1 MKKNKKVASMLY
13 SVAVL
18 GTLLSP
24 SVLNSASVVLAESIE
39 EVGEVTTTIPEVATE
54 DKVDNNIVKDL
65 VEDTKQPTPESVK
78 GTETS
83 TETGTV
89 EKSTDIVDEEE
100 NNQGQHKYVINYVSV
115 DEYGNNPQLIN
126 TIKIDSNSLPEL
138 KMVYVGPDGNI
149 YYWSSTSTKKINDN
163 LSEGTIKYYRKRPDH
178 FIYYKLSPEDEA
190 LAYPEGKPASPYN
203 LEGSDEFDKPD
214 GLEVPSESRE
224 NVPRPEPG
232 GPGGNINPI
241 DESIYIT
248 AFLDEDYSVEEP
260 LRESHHGPQFI
271 DPVDIP
277 NYKFVRSENTE
288 SVLPGSYRLVHY
300 YHHIKTQ
307 HIKVVDGTETVL
319 ETEEGAKEKKEF
331 ENLVYYETKTLENG
345 DILHY
350 YKPTP
355 PEKLY
360 HTFFVDTETNANI
373 ADFELGDI
381 LPKIFPDYN
390 FIRTEKFLRDD
401 EVSDILHYY
410 YHIKTKHVLQRDGEE
425 DKVLKTEFG
434 KKGRDAFDDV
444 IFVRSEVK
452 ENGDTVHYYTPVT
465 KNKTIHFDKENNKV
479 LEEVDTKEGKKEFE
493 NYVFVNTDEDVTK
506 NYLTTTRHNYHL
518 LKTTHVLQKEGEQD
532 KVLKEEVGKK
542 DKSAFD
548 DVIFVRSEVKE
559 NGDTVHYYTPVTKNK
574 TIHFDKENNKVLEE
588 VDTKEGKKE
597 FENYV
602 FVNTEDLGTKNY
614 LTTTRHNYHLLKTT
628 HVLQKEGEKDKVLKE
643 EVGKKDKSTFDDVIF
658 VHSEVK
664 ENGDTVHYYTPVTK
678 NKTIHFDKENNK
690 VLEEVDTKEGKK
702 EFDNYVFVNTDE
714 DVTKNYLTTTRHNYH
729 LLKTTHILQ
738 KEGEKDKV
746 LKGEIGKKDKS
757 TFDDVVYV
765 RSEVKENGDTVHY
778 YTPVTKNKTI
788 HFDKENNKVLEEVDT
803 KEGKKEFENYV
814 FVNTDEDVTKNYLT
828 TTRHNYHLL
837 KTTHVLQKEGKQ
849 DRVLKEEVGKKD
861 KQDFSGLT
869 FVKSETLENG
879 DTIHYYK
886 EVETYLPPAPIVPE
900 ATTPETVPVEKKKD
914 KEPQPEPTPEV
925 TKETPKENTPEPTK
939 PTTKKVVPLETGVN
953 AEGDLLPV
961 WVITILSGVL
971 GLAWFSKKDNKK
983 EK

>member
-24 SVLNSASVVLAESIE
+24 SVLNTASVVLAESVE
-39 EVGEVTTTIPEVATE
+39 EVGDVTTTIPEVATE
-54 DKVDNNIVKDL
+54 NKVDNNIVKEL
-65 VEDTKQPTPESVK
+65 GENTSQSTPEPAK
-78 GTETS
+78 GTETP

-89 EKSTDIVDEEE
+89 GKSTDIVDEEE

-163 LSEGTIKYYRKRPDH
+163 LSEGTITYFRKRPDH
-178 FIYYKLSPEDEA
+178 FVYYKLSPEDEA

-214 GLEVPSESRE
+214 GLEVPNESRE
-224 NVPRPEPG
+224 NVPRPEPD

-300 YHHIKTQ
+300 YHHIKTK
-307 HIKVVDGTETVL
+307 HIKVVDGSETVL
-319 ETEEGAKEKKEF
+319 ETEEGAKEKKKF
-331 ENLVYYETKTLENG
+331 EDLVYYETKTLENG
-345 DILHY
+345 DIHHY
-350 YKPTP
+350 YKPKP
-355 PEKLY
+355 AEKLY

-373 ADFELGDI
+373 ADFELGEI
-381 LPKIFPDYN
+381 LPKVFPDYN
-390 FIRTEKFLRDD
+390 FVRTEKFLRDD

-434 KKGRDAFDDV
+434 TKNKESFDNV
-444 IFVRSEVK
+444 VFSRTEVK
-452 ENGDTVHYYTPVT
+452 DNGDTVHYYVPVT

-493 NYVFVNTDEDVTK
+493 NYVFVNTDKDVTK

-518 LKTTHVLQKEGEQD
+518 LKTTHVLQKDGEQD

-542 DKSAFD
+542 DKSIFD
-548 DVIFVRSEVKE
+548 DVVYVRSEVKE
-559 NGDTVHYYTPVTKNK
+559 NGDTVHYYVPVTKNK

-588 VDTKEGKKE
+588 VDTKEGKKEFENYVFVNTDKDVTKNYLTTTRHNYHLLKTTHVLQKDGEQDKVLKEEVGKKDKSTFDDVVYVRSEVKENGDTVHYYTPITKNKTIHFDKENNKVLEEVDTKESKKE

-628 HVLQKEGEKDKVLKE
+628 HVLQKEGEQDK
-643 EVGKKDKSTFDDVIF
+643 
-658 VHSEVK
+658 
-664 ENGDTVHYYTPVTK
+664 
-678 NKTIHFDKENNK
+678 
-690 VLEEVDTKEGKK
+690 
-702 EFDNYVFVNTDE
+702 
-714 DVTKNYLTTTRHNYH
+714 
-729 LLKTTHILQ
+729 
-738 KEGEKDKV
+738 
-746 LKGEIGKKDKS
+746 
-757 TFDDVVYV
+757 
-765 RSEVKENGDTVHY
+765 
-778 YTPVTKNKTI
+778 
-788 HFDKENNKVLEEVDT
+788 
-803 KEGKKEFENYV
+803 
-814 FVNTDEDVTKNYLT
+814 
-828 TTRHNYHLL
+828 
-837 KTTHVLQKEGKQ
+837 
-849 DRVLKEEVGKKD
+849 VLKEEVGKKD

-900 ATTPETVPVEKKKD
+900 IKTPETVPVEKKKD

-971 GLAWFSKKDNKK
+971 GLAWFTKKNNRK

>member
-100 NNQGQHKYVINYVSV
+100 NNQGQHKYVINYVSI

-149 YYWSSTSTKKINDN
+149 YYWSSISTKKINDN

-345 DILHY
+345 DIHHY

-452 ENGDTVHYYTPVT
+452 ENGDTVHYYTP
-465 KNKTIHFDKENNKV
+465 I
-479 LEEVDTKEGKKEFE
+479 
-493 NYVFVNTDEDVTK
+493 
-506 NYLTTTRHNYHL
+506 
-518 LKTTHVLQKEGEQD
+518 
-532 KVLKEEVGKK
+532 
-542 DKSAFD
+542 
-548 DVIFVRSEVKE
+548 
-559 NGDTVHYYTPVTKNK
+559 
-574 TIHFDKENNKVLEE
+574 
-588 VDTKEGKKE
+588 
-597 FENYV
+597 
-602 FVNTEDLGTKNY
+602 
-614 LTTTRHNYHLLKTT
+614 
-628 HVLQKEGEKDKVLKE
+628 
-643 EVGKKDKSTFDDVIF
+643 
-658 VHSEVK
+658 
-664 ENGDTVHYYTPVTK
+664 
-678 NKTIHFDKENNK
+678 
-690 VLEEVDTKEGKK
+690 
-702 EFDNYVFVNTDE
+702 
-714 DVTKNYLTTTRHNYH
+714 
-729 LLKTTHILQ
+729 
-738 KEGEKDKV
+738 
-746 LKGEIGKKDKS
+746 
-757 TFDDVVYV
+757 
-765 RSEVKENGDTVHY
+765 
-778 YTPVTKNKTI
+778 TKNKTI

-886 EVETYLPPAPIVPE
+886 EVETYLPPAPTVPE

-961 WVITILSGVL
+961 WVMTILSGVL
-971 GLAWFSKKDNKK
+971 GLAWFTKKNNKK

>member
-345 DILHY
+345 DIHHY

-518 LKTTHVLQKEGEQD
+518 LKTTHVLQKEGE
-532 KVLKEEVGKK
+532 K
-542 DKSAFD
+542 DK
-548 DVIFVRSEVKE
+548 
-559 NGDTVHYYTPVTKNK
+559 
-574 TIHFDKENNKVLEE
+574 
-588 VDTKEGKKE
+588 
-597 FENYV
+597 
-602 FVNTEDLGTKNY
+602 
-614 LTTTRHNYHLLKTT
+614 
-628 HVLQKEGEKDKVLKE
+628 
-643 EVGKKDKSTFDDVIF
+643 
-658 VHSEVK
+658 
-664 ENGDTVHYYTPVTK
+664 
-678 NKTIHFDKENNK
+678 
-690 VLEEVDTKEGKK
+690 
-702 EFDNYVFVNTDE
+702 
-714 DVTKNYLTTTRHNYH
+714 
-729 LLKTTHILQ
+729 
-738 KEGEKDKV
+738 
-746 LKGEIGKKDKS
+746 
-757 TFDDVVYV
+757 
-765 RSEVKENGDTVHY
+765 
-778 YTPVTKNKTI
+778 
-788 HFDKENNKVLEEVDT
+788 
-803 KEGKKEFENYV
+803 
-814 FVNTDEDVTKNYLT
+814 
-828 TTRHNYHLL
+828 
-837 KTTHVLQKEGKQ
+837 
-849 DRVLKEEVGKKD
+849 VLKEEVGKKD

-961 WVITILSGVL
+961 WVMTILSGVL
-971 GLAWFSKKDNKK
+971 GLAWFTKKNNKK

>member
-1 MKKNKKVASMLY
+1 MKKSKKVASMLY

-39 EVGEVTTTIPEVATE
+39 DVGEVTTTIPEVATE

-65 VEDTKQPTPESVK
+65 VEDTKQPTPEVVK
-78 GTETS
+78 GVETS

-89 EKSTDIVDEEE
+89 EKSTDVVDEEE

-203 LEGSDEFDKPD
+203 LEASDEFDKPD
-214 GLEVPSESRE
+214 GLEVPNESRE

-248 AFLDEDYSVEEP
+248 VFLDEDYSVEEP

-307 HIKVVDGTETVL
+307 HIKVVDSTETVL
-319 ETEEGAKEKKEF
+319 ETENGSKEKKEF
-331 ENLVYYETKTLENG
+331 ENLVYYETKTLANG
-345 DILHY
+345 DVNHY
-350 YKPTP
+350 YKPKAK
-355 PEKLY
+355 EKLY
-360 HTFFVDTETNANI
+360 HTFFVDVETDANLK
-373 ADFELGDI
+373 DFEIGNI

-390 FIRTEKFLRDD
+390 FVRTDTFLHGDS
-401 EVSDILHYY
+401 VSDILHYY
-410 YHIKTKHVLQRDGEE
+410 YHIKTKHILQRDGEE
-425 DKVLKTEFG
+425 DKILKTEFG
-434 KKGRDAFDDV
+434 KKDKETFEDV
-444 IFVRSEVK
+444 VFVRSEVK
-452 ENGDTVHYYTPVT
+452 DNGDTVHYYAPVV

-493 NYVFVNTDEDVTK
+493 NYVFVNTEDLGTK

-548 DVIFVRSEVKE
+548 DVIFVRSEVKD

-628 HVLQKEGEKDKVLKE
+628 HVLQKEGEKDK
-643 EVGKKDKSTFDDVIF
+643 
-658 VHSEVK
+658 
-664 ENGDTVHYYTPVTK
+664 
-678 NKTIHFDKENNK
+678 
-690 VLEEVDTKEGKK
+690 
-702 EFDNYVFVNTDE
+702 
-714 DVTKNYLTTTRHNYH
+714 
-729 LLKTTHILQ
+729 
-738 KEGEKDKV
+738 
-746 LKGEIGKKDKS
+746 
-757 TFDDVVYV
+757 
-765 RSEVKENGDTVHY
+765 
-778 YTPVTKNKTI
+778 
-788 HFDKENNKVLEEVDT
+788 
-803 KEGKKEFENYV
+803 
-814 FVNTDEDVTKNYLT
+814 
-828 TTRHNYHLL
+828 
-837 KTTHVLQKEGKQ
+837 
-849 DRVLKEEVGKKD
+849 VLKEEVGKKD

-971 GLAWFSKKDNKK
+971 GLAWFTKKNNKK

>member
-345 DILHY
+345 DIHHY

-493 NYVFVNTDEDVTK
+493 NYVFVNT
-506 NYLTTTRHNYHL
+506 
-518 LKTTHVLQKEGEQD
+518 
-532 KVLKEEVGKK
+532 
-542 DKSAFD
+542 
-548 DVIFVRSEVKE
+548 
-559 NGDTVHYYTPVTKNK
+559 
-574 TIHFDKENNKVLEE
+574 
-588 VDTKEGKKE
+588 
-597 FENYV
+597 
-602 FVNTEDLGTKNY
+602 EDLGTKNY

-628 HVLQKEGEKDKVLKE
+628 HVLQKEGEKDK
-643 EVGKKDKSTFDDVIF
+643 
-658 VHSEVK
+658 
-664 ENGDTVHYYTPVTK
+664 
-678 NKTIHFDKENNK
+678 
-690 VLEEVDTKEGKK
+690 
-702 EFDNYVFVNTDE
+702 
-714 DVTKNYLTTTRHNYH
+714 
-729 LLKTTHILQ
+729 
-738 KEGEKDKV
+738 
-746 LKGEIGKKDKS
+746 
-757 TFDDVVYV
+757 
-765 RSEVKENGDTVHY
+765 
-778 YTPVTKNKTI
+778 
-788 HFDKENNKVLEEVDT
+788 
-803 KEGKKEFENYV
+803 
-814 FVNTDEDVTKNYLT
+814 
-828 TTRHNYHLL
+828 
-837 KTTHVLQKEGKQ
+837 
-849 DRVLKEEVGKKD
+849 VLKEEVGKKD

-971 GLAWFSKKDNKK
+971 WLAWFSKKDNKK

>member
-163 LSEGTIKYYRKRPDH
+163 LSEGTITYFRKRPDH
-178 FIYYKLSPEDEA
+178 FVYYKLSPEDEA

-214 GLEVPSESRE
+214 GLEVPNESRE

-345 DILHY
+345 DIHHY

-434 KKGRDAFDDV
+434 KKGRD
-444 IFVRSEVK
+444 
-452 ENGDTVHYYTPVT
+452 
-465 KNKTIHFDKENNKV
+465 
-479 LEEVDTKEGKKEFE
+479 
-493 NYVFVNTDEDVTK
+493 
-506 NYLTTTRHNYHL
+506 
-518 LKTTHVLQKEGEQD
+518 
-532 KVLKEEVGKK
+532 
-542 DKSAFD
+542 
-548 DVIFVRSEVKE
+548 
-559 NGDTVHYYTPVTKNK
+559 
-574 TIHFDKENNKVLEE
+574 
-588 VDTKEGKKE
+588 
-597 FENYV
+597 
-602 FVNTEDLGTKNY
+602 
-614 LTTTRHNYHLLKTT
+614 
-628 HVLQKEGEKDKVLKE
+628 
-643 EVGKKDKSTFDDVIF
+643 
-658 VHSEVK
+658 
-664 ENGDTVHYYTPVTK
+664 
-678 NKTIHFDKENNK
+678 
-690 VLEEVDTKEGKK
+690 
-702 EFDNYVFVNTDE
+702 
-714 DVTKNYLTTTRHNYH
+714 
-729 LLKTTHILQ
+729 
-738 KEGEKDKV
+738 
-746 LKGEIGKKDKS
+746 

-971 GLAWFSKKDNKK
+971 WLAWFSKKDNKK

>member
-1 MKKNKKVASMLY
+1 MLY

-100 NNQGQHKYVINYVSV
+100 NNQGQHKYVINYISV

-203 LEGSDEFDKPD
+203 LEGSNEFDKPD
-214 GLEVPSESRE
+214 GLEVPNESRE

-241 DESIYIT
+241 DESVYIT

-345 DILHY
+345 DIHHY
-350 YKPTP
+350 YKPKP
-355 PEKLY
+355 KEKLY
-360 HTFFVDTETNANI
+360 HTFFVDVETDANLK
-373 ADFELGDI
+373 DFEIGNI
-381 LPKIFPDYN
+381 LPRIFPDYS
-390 FIRTEKFLRDD
+390 FVRTDTFLHEDS
-401 EVSDILHYY
+401 VSNILHYY

-425 DKVLKTEFG
+425 DKILKTEFG
-434 KKGRDAFDDV
+434 TKDKESFDDV
-444 IFVRSEVK
+444 VFVRSEVK
-452 ENGDTVHYYTPVT
+452 DNGDTVHYYAPVV

-479 LEEVDTKEGKKEFE
+479 LEEVDTKENKKEFE
-493 NYVFVNTDEDVTK
+493 NYVFVNTEDLGTQ

-518 LKTTHVLQKEGEQD
+518 LKTTHVLQKD
-532 KVLKEEVGKK
+532 
-542 DKSAFD
+542 
-548 DVIFVRSEVKE
+548 
-559 NGDTVHYYTPVTKNK
+559 
-574 TIHFDKENNKVLEE
+574 
-588 VDTKEGKKE
+588 
-597 FENYV
+597 
-602 FVNTEDLGTKNY
+602 
-614 LTTTRHNYHLLKTT
+614 
-628 HVLQKEGEKDKVLKE
+628 GEKDKVLKE
-643 EVGKKDKSTFDDVIF
+643 
-658 VHSEVK
+658 
-664 ENGDTVHYYTPVTK
+664 
-678 NKTIHFDKENNK
+678 
-690 VLEEVDTKEGKK
+690 
-702 EFDNYVFVNTDE
+702 
-714 DVTKNYLTTTRHNYH
+714 
-729 LLKTTHILQ
+729 
-738 KEGEKDKV
+738 
-746 LKGEIGKKDKS
+746 EIGKKDKS

-788 HFDKENNKVLEEVDT
+788 HFDKENN
-803 KEGKKEFENYV
+803 
-814 FVNTDEDVTKNYLT
+814 
-828 TTRHNYHLL
+828 
-837 KTTHVLQKEGKQ
+837 
-849 DRVLKEEVGKKD
+849 
-861 KQDFSGLT
+861 
-869 FVKSETLENG
+869 
-879 DTIHYYK
+879 
-886 EVETYLPPAPIVPE
+886 
-900 ATTPETVPVEKKKD
+900 
-914 KEPQPEPTPEV
+914 
-925 TKETPKENTPEPTK
+925 
-939 PTTKKVVPLETGVN
+939 
-953 AEGDLLPV
+953 
-961 WVITILSGVL
+961 
-971 GLAWFSKKDNKK
+971 
-983 EK
+983 

>member
-1 MKKNKKVASMLY
+1 MLY

-138 KMVYVGPDGNI
+138 KMVYVGPNGNI

-232 GPGGNINPI
+232 GNVNPI
-241 DESIYIT
+241 NEYIYIT
-248 AFLDEDYSVEEP
+248 TFYDEDDSVEEP
-260 LRESHHGPQFI
+260 LRESHHGPEFI

-277 NYKFVRSENTE
+277 NYKFVRSEHTE

-300 YHHIKTQ
+300 YHHIKTK

-319 ETEEGAKEKKEF
+319 ETEEGAKEKKNF
-331 ENLVYYETKTLENG
+331 EDLVYYETKTLENG
-345 DILHY
+345 DINHY
-350 YKPTP
+350 YKPKP
-355 PEKLY
+355 AEKLY

-373 ADFELGDI
+373 VDFELGDI

-401 EVSDILHYY
+401 DVSDILHYY

-434 KKGRDAFDDV
+434 TKDKETFDNV
-444 IFVRSEVK
+444 VYSRSEVK
-452 ENGDTVHYYTPVT
+452 DNGDTVHYYVPVT

-493 NYVFVNTDEDVTK
+493 NYVFVNTEDDITK

-518 LKTTHVLQKEGEQD
+518 LKTTHVLQKEGEKD

-548 DVIFVRSEVKE
+548 DVVFSRTEVKENGDTVHYYVPVIKNKTIHFDKENNKVLEKVDTKEGKKEFENYVFVNTEDFGTKNYLTTTRHNYHLLKTTHVLQKEGEKDKVLKEEVGKKDKSTFDDIVFVRSEVKE
-559 NGDTVHYYTPVTKNK
+559 NGDTVHYYVPVTKNK

-628 HVLQKEGEKDKVLKE
+628 HVLQKDGEEDK
-643 EVGKKDKSTFDDVIF
+643 
-658 VHSEVK
+658 
-664 ENGDTVHYYTPVTK
+664 
-678 NKTIHFDKENNK
+678 
-690 VLEEVDTKEGKK
+690 
-702 EFDNYVFVNTDE
+702 
-714 DVTKNYLTTTRHNYH
+714 
-729 LLKTTHILQ
+729 
-738 KEGEKDKV
+738 
-746 LKGEIGKKDKS
+746 
-757 TFDDVVYV
+757 
-765 RSEVKENGDTVHY
+765 
-778 YTPVTKNKTI
+778 
-788 HFDKENNKVLEEVDT
+788 
-803 KEGKKEFENYV
+803 
-814 FVNTDEDVTKNYLT
+814 
-828 TTRHNYHLL
+828 
-837 KTTHVLQKEGKQ
+837 
-849 DRVLKEEVGKKD
+849 VLKEEVGKKD
-861 KQDFSGLT
+861 KQDFSALI

-900 ATTPETVPVEKKKD
+900 VKVPETVPEEKKKD
-914 KEPQPEPTPEV
+914 KDPQPGPTPEV

>member
-232 GPGGNINPI
+232 GNVNPI
-241 DESIYIT
+241 NEYIYIT
-248 AFLDEDYSVEEP
+248 TFYDEDDSVEEP
-260 LRESHHGPQFI
+260 LRESHHGPEFI

-277 NYKFVRSENTE
+277 NYKFVRSEHTE

-300 YHHIKTQ
+300 YHHIKTK

-319 ETEEGAKEKKEF
+319 ETEEGAKEKKNF
-331 ENLVYYETKTLENG
+331 EDLVYYETKTLENG
-345 DILHY
+345 DINHY
-350 YKPTP
+350 YKPKP
-355 PEKLY
+355 AEKLY

-373 ADFELGDI
+373 VDFELGDI

-401 EVSDILHYY
+401 DVSDILHYY

-434 KKGRDAFDDV
+434 TKDKETFDNV
-444 IFVRSEVK
+444 VYSRSEVK
-452 ENGDTVHYYTPVT
+452 DNGDTVHYYVPVT

-493 NYVFVNTDEDVTK
+493 NYVFVNTEDDITK

-518 LKTTHVLQKEGEQD
+518 LKTTHVLQKEGEKD

-548 DVIFVRSEVKE
+548 DAVFVRSEVKD
-559 NGDTVHYYTPVTKNK
+559 NGDTVHYYVPVTKNK

-643 EVGKKDKSTFDDVIF
+643 EVGKKDKSTFDDI
-658 VHSEVK
+658 
-664 ENGDTVHYYTPVTK
+664 
-678 NKTIHFDKENNK
+678 
-690 VLEEVDTKEGKK
+690 
-702 EFDNYVFVNTDE
+702 VF
-714 DVTKNYLTTTRHNYH
+714 
-729 LLKTTHILQ
+729 
-738 KEGEKDKV
+738 
-746 LKGEIGKKDKS
+746 
-757 TFDDVVYV
+757 V
-765 RSEVKENGDTVHY
+765 RSEVKENGNTVHY
-778 YTPVTKNKTI
+778 YVP
-788 HFDKENNKVLEEVDT
+788 
-803 KEGKKEFENYV
+803 
-814 FVNTDEDVTKNYLT
+814 VTKNYLT

-837 KTTHVLQKEGKQ
+837 KTTHVLQKEGEKDKVLKEEVGKKDKSAFDDVVFSRTEVKENGDTVHYYVPVIKNKTIHFDKENNKVLEKVDTKEGKKEFENYVFVNTEDFGTKNYLTTTRHNYHLLKTTHVLQ
-849 DRVLKEEVGKKD
+849 KEGEKDKVLKEEVGKKD
-861 KQDFSGLT
+861 KQDFSALI

-900 ATTPETVPVEKKKD
+900 VKVPETVPEEKKKD
-914 KEPQPEPTPEV
+914 KDPQPGPTPEV